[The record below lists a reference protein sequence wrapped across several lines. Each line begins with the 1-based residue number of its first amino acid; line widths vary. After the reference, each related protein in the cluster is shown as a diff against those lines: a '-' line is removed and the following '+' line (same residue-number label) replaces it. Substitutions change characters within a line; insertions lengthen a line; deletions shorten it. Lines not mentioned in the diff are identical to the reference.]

1 MVALREKI
9 TAWLF
14 VLNSCLRAS
23 NCSRRFSSPRA
34 GCQPPACFLA
44 TAPSQQEA
52 QRGDLSPDP
61 PTASH
66 RASACSPP
74 SVAPAKTVSQAPCSS
89 ARGRGHQECTREG
102 CTATGKEKRSPLGHF
117 EPGMGQHSLAGAS
130 QLHAAPCVV
139 VAACQGHPCQMLHQ
153 CGFAAGDV
161 GIWPQRSTEVSRL
174 APDLSS
180 PCRGKLP
187 AT

>member
-52 QRGDLSPDP
+52 QRGSQPRP
-61 PTASH
+61 PHCISQGICLFPTLPMV
-66 RASACSPP
+66 C
-74 SVAPAKTVSQAPCSS
+74 AKTVSQAPCSS
-89 ARGRGHQECTREG
+89 SRGHQESTRDG
-102 CTATGKEKRSPLGHF
+102 CTATGKEKCNPLGHS
-117 EPGMGQHSLAGAS
+117 EPGMGQHSLAGTS
-130 QLHAAPCVV
+130 QFRAAP
-139 VAACQGHPCQMLHQ
+139 
-153 CGFAAGDV
+153 
-161 GIWPQRSTEVSRL
+161 
-174 APDLSS
+174 
-180 PCRGKLP
+180 
-187 AT
+187 